1 MKLAVLFHRLG
12 PYHVARLR
20 AAAGRG
26 RGELV
31 TVELSGSGGE
41 YAWSAVPADGFARVT
56 VSPEGDSNNLGRRE
70 LTRRVWEVLDRVDP
84 DVIAVAG
91 WGDRGMRV
99 AARWGHRR
107 RVPMVLM
114 SDSQHRDEVRV
125 WWKEW
130 LKRRLVARFTAGFVA
145 GTPHADYLAMLGMP
159 RERIWLGYDV
169 VDNDHFARGAEA
181 ARADAD
187 AMRTKMRLP
196 PRYFLTCARF
206 VAKKNLAMLLDA
218 YSVYRTTS
226 GGDAW
231 ALVLVG
237 DGELRPAL
245 EQQAARLGIMESVH
259 LPGFK
264 QYEELPA
271 YYGLA
276 SAFVLPS
283 IQDQWGLVVNEA
295 LAAGLPVLASE
306 ACGCVPD
313 LLGAGVGFDPRDPAG
328 LANRM
333 VTITVEGSE
342 ASKLQARVANWGLDR
357 FATCLWDAA
366 VRTFKM

>member
-20 AAAGRG
+20 AAAGCG

-31 TVELSGSGGE
+31 AVELSGSGGE
-41 YAWSAVPADGFARVT
+41 YEWSPVATDGFLRVT
-56 VSPEGDSNNLGRRE
+56 ISPEGDSNELGRRK
-70 LTRRVWEVLDRVDP
+70 LNRRVREVLDAVRP
-84 DVIAVAG
+84 DVLAVAG
-91 WGDRGMRV
+91 WGDRGMRT
-99 AARWGHRR
+99 AANWGARR

-130 LKRRLVARFTAGFVA
+130 LKRRLVARFAAGFVA
-145 GTPHADYLAMLGMP
+145 GNPHADYLALLGMP

-169 VDNDHFARGAEA
+169 VDNDHFARGADA
-181 ARADAD
+181 ARVDSEKLRA
-187 AMRTKMRLP
+187 KLHLP

-218 YSVYRTTS
+218 YSIYRTTA
-226 GGDAW
+226 GGGAW
-231 ALVLVG
+231 HLVLVG

-245 EQQAARLGIMESVH
+245 EQQAARLGITESVH

-264 QYEELPA
+264 QYDELPA

-283 IQDQWGLVVNEA
+283 VQDQWGLVVNEA

-313 LLGAGVGFDPRDPAG
+313 LLGAGTGFDPRDAAAIARRMG
-328 LANRM
+328 SVTRQRVDIVAQQGRLAD
-333 VTITVEGSE
+333 
-342 ASKLQARVANWGLDR
+342 WGVKR
-357 FATCLWDAA
+357 FAEGLWDATVRA
-366 VRTFKM
+366 VHV